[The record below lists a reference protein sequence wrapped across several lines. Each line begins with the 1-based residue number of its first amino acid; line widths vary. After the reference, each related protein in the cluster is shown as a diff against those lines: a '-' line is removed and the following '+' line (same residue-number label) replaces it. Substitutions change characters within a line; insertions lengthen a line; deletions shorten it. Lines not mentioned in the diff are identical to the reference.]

1 MVDSR
6 WHDPWKLKV
15 YQQPAHQVVVWL
27 NLSLRDRQDKRQL
40 PNLVKQLTKLTKME
54 RNRLKRR
61 RRLLLRFCH
70 RLDLVGHREPP
81 LAIHSVSR
89 DQRRES
95 NRVLLVSQS
104 LSQLR
109 FLQPKTKS
117 SKMATLPMTTPSR
130 DQTYRSVGAFPSVE
144 SS

>member
-1 MVDSR
+1 
-6 WHDPWKLKV
+6 V
-15 YQQPAHQVVVWL
+15 YPQLALQAVVWL
-27 NLSLRDRQDKRQL
+27 NLSLQDRQDKLQL
-40 PNLVKQLTKLTKME
+40 PNLVKQQIQLKKME

-61 RRLLLRFCH
+61 RKLLLRFCH

-81 LAIHSVSR
+81 LVIHSVSR

-95 NRVLLVSQS
+95 KPWVSLVLQS

-109 FLQPKTKS
+109 CLQLKMLS
-117 SKMATLPMTTPSR
+117 SKMVTVPMTTFSR
-130 DQTYRSVGAFPSVE
+130 DLTYQSVGAFLSVE